1 MNNYLNIMNT
11 TEPTNTQ
18 TLNKEKTTFAKVT
31 PPYRTWDEAIVR
43 VLGDNGSPMK
53 SEDIT
58 RNILRLGYYRTEG
71 KTPKNTVHRNL
82 TENSNGLYSRATNGG
97 FTLSANG
104 KTLYSNLGRKLIPIN
119 VDRTQQVQESN
130 PKVLEE
136 KATEVHSN
144 SYTKEDFLGEVFM
157 TENDYEDLKTLL
169 LRKKNVIL
177 EGAPGVGKTFSAKR
191 LAYSIMGEKD
201 NDRIC
206 FVQFHQNYCYED
218 FIEGFKPI
226 EEGFELRKGVFNK
239 FCQTA
244 ASNPDK
250 TYFFIIDEINRGNL
264 SKIFGEL
271 LMLIEKDYRGEKAVL
286 SYSGDEF
293 SVPENLY
300 IIGMMNTADRS
311 LAMIDYALRRR
322 FSFFNIKPGFSSRGF
337 IEKMQFLN
345 NESYNKLVSCIIELN
360 NAISNDD
367 SLGTGFEIG
376 HSYLCYR
383 NVTEVT
389 SQWLNAVVNYDII
402 PLLNEYW
409 FDNKTSIDN
418 WSKKLNDSIH
428 G

>member
-1 MNNYLNIMNT
+1 MNT
-11 TEPTNTQ
+11 TEQITESI
-18 TLNKEKTTFAKVT
+18 NKEKSTFVKAI
-31 PPYRTWDEAIVR
+31 PYRTWDEAIVR
-43 VLGDNGSPMK
+43 VLGDSNKAMK
-53 SEDIT
+53 ATEIT
-58 RNILRLGYYRTEG
+58 DTIRRFGYYKISG
-71 KTPKNTVHRNL
+71 KTPENSVSRNL
-82 TENSNGLYSRATNGG
+82 TENINGLYSCVAKALY
-97 FTLSANG
+97 TLSANG
-104 KTLYSNLGRKLIPIN
+104 KTMYSSLGRKLIPIST
-119 VDRTQQVQESN
+119 DRNHQIQESIARV
-130 PKVLEE
+130 PEE
-136 KATEVHSN
+136 KEIEIDGNT
-144 SYTKEDFLGEVFM
+144 YTKEDFLREVFM

-206 FVQFHQNYCYED
+206 FVQFHQSYCYED

-286 SYSGDEF
+286 AYSGDEF

-337 IEKMQFLN
+337 LEKMQSLN
-345 NESYNKLVSCIIELN
+345 NESYNKLVSCVIELN
-360 NAISNDD
+360 IAISNDD